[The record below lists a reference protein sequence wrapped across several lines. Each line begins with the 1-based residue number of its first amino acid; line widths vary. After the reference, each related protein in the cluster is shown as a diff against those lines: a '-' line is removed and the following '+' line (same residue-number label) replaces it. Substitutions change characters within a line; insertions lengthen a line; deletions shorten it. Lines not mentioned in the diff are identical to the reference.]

1 MGTLI
6 WSIVAAIGGFGMVGV
21 LFYYL
26 FIGDNDRARDEDA
39 RRFFDEHG
47 YWPDEAARG

>member
-1 MGTLI
+1 MGDLI
-6 WSIVAAIGGFGMVGV
+6 WSIVAAIGALIVVGV

-26 FIGDNDRARDEDA
+26 FAGGSDRERDEDA